1 MTRHVN
7 CLSHRNAIE
16 ILLSSPDNLA
26 TVDKVG
32 KDKDM
37 TIKAGIYRHYKN
49 NLYQVI
55 GVARHSETEEEHVV
69 YRPLYGDRGLWIRPL
84 AMFDETIEVDGRPVK
99 RFTFVEE

>member
-1 MTRHVN
+1 
-7 CLSHRNAIE
+7 
-16 ILLSSPDNLA
+16 
-26 TVDKVG
+26 
-32 KDKDM
+32 M